1 MAKSSMRKSEEY
13 ELYYQVLGNKENKFF
28 ENMKDVYM
36 MAIAVGFKAGQ
47 SLPFSKSAGEDI
59 ALRYFNDDDKKI
71 MDLVA
76 LTVVDDI
83 TILLSDDEYQ
93 ERKYKLL
100 EEYAN
105 GGMKIMVDAFCKPV
119 VDISEFY
126 KFVEAF
132 DGNAEVARKTNI
144 VDLLQG
150 AIDSFST
157 GQ

>member
-1 MAKSSMRKSEEY
+1 MAKSSMRKSEEF
-13 ELYYQVLGNKENKFF
+13 EFYYQELGNKENKFF

-36 MAIAVGFKAGQ
+36 MATAVGFKAGK
-47 SLPFSKSAGEDI
+47 SLAFSKSAGEDI
-59 ALRYFNDDDKKI
+59 SLRYFSDDDKKI
-71 MDLVA
+71 MDLIA
-76 LTVVDDI
+76 LSITDDI
-83 TILLSDDEYQ
+83 SILLSDDEYQ
-93 ERKYKLL
+93 EKKYKLM

-105 GGMKIMVDAFCKPV
+105 GGMKIMVEAFCKPV

-132 DGNAEVARKTNI
+132 EGNAEVARKINI

-157 GQ
+157 GK

>member
-1 MAKSSMRKSEEY
+1 MRKSEEF
-13 ELYYQVLGNKENKFF
+13 ELYFQELGNKENKFF
-28 ENMKDVYM
+28 DNMKDVYM
-36 MAIAVGFKAGQ
+36 MAIAVGFKYGQ
-47 SLPFSKSAGEDI
+47 PLAFSKSAGEDI

-76 LTVVDDI
+76 LSVTDDI
-83 TILLSDDEYQ
+83 SILLSDEEYQ

-105 GGMKIMVDAFCKPV
+105 GGMKIMVEEFCKPV

-126 KFVEAF
+126 KFVEGF
-132 DGNAEVARKTNI
+132 ESNADVAYKTNI

-157 GQ
+157 V

>member
-1 MAKSSMRKSEEY
+1 MAKSSMRKSEEF
-13 ELYYQVLGNKENKFF
+13 ELYYQELGNKENKFF

-36 MAIAVGFKAGQ
+36 MAIAVGFKCGQ
-47 SLPFSKSAGEDI
+47 PLAFTKSAGEDI

-76 LTVVDDI
+76 LSI
-83 TILLSDDEYQ
+83 TNEISILLSDDEYQ
-93 ERKYKLL
+93 EKKYKLL
-100 EEYAN
+100 EDYAN

-126 KFVEAF
+126 KFVEYF
-132 DGNAEVARKTNI
+132 EINAEVAHKTNI

-150 AIDSFST
+150 AIDSLSME
-157 GQ
+157 